1 MRTPGGLEQFR
12 ILLGNGIRSE
22 ISDLERLISP
32 LLFAL
37 TILILFSFAI
47 GEVEP
52 DMRIRLFVAEIFL
65 TTFLALQISFSRVFE
80 PARTDRVFDLLR
92 TYPVSFNAWFLAK
105 YALVILLGL
114 SVAIPTIL
122 IGSLLAGK
130 ALGAVSVWGLIP
142 VAALALAGLSALGV
156 LLAAITMKA
165 QARQILYP
173 LLYFPMTAPVL
184 LSAIQVSLTY
194 LETGSFTSATDAWF
208 LLLAAFDVIYVT
220 LGILLFSELVD
231 DSQS

>member
-1 MRTPGGLEQFR
+1 MKTPGPFAQFK
-12 ILLGNGIRSE
+12 ILLANGIKSE
-22 ISDLERLISP
+22 LSDLERLISP

-52 DMRIRLFVAEIFL
+52 DMRIKLFVAQIFL

-80 PARTDRVFDLLR
+80 PARTDKVFDLLR
-92 TYPVSFNAWFLAK
+92 TYPISYTSWFMAK
-105 YALVILLGL
+105 YVLVVLLGL
-114 SVAIPTIL
+114 TVALPTIF
-122 IGSLLAGK
+122 IGSILAGS
-130 ALGAVSVWGLIP
+130 ALANVSIWGLVP
-142 VAALALAGLSALGV
+142 VAGLAIMGLSALGV

-165 QARQILYP
+165 HARQILYP

-194 LETGSFTSATDAWF
+194 LETGKFTTATDSWF
-208 LLLAAFDVIYVT
+208 LLLGSFDVIYVT
-220 LGILLFSELVD
+220 LGVLLFSELVD
-231 DSQS
+231 DSQ